1 MSAIILDK
9 KMEIEIQTYW
19 GAKATCI
26 NADSSL
32 NPEVM
37 EHIVICDVAING
49 KFLGS
54 VIYDGKNL
62 KIDESLKE

>member
-1 MSAIILDK
+1 
-9 KMEIEIQTYW
+9 MEIKIQTYW

-32 NPEVM
+32 NPEAM
-37 EHIVICDVAING
+37 ERIVICDVSING

-54 VIYDGKNL
+54 VTYNGKTL
-62 KIDESLKE
+62 EIDESLKE